1 MEEKC
6 LFQGRILLWNRRQ
19 LFMIFSLPD
28 IQILCCLAI
37 IKTDYL
43 GLKAENHEQNCIISV
58 SF

>member
-1 MEEKC
+1 MFVPGTNIT
-6 LFQGRILLWNRRQ
+6 LNLHQ

-28 IQILCCLAI
+28 IPNLSCLAI

-43 GLKAENHEQNCIISV
+43 GLKVDNHEQNCIIRV